1 MSKSVPLS
9 VRMTTEDIAML
20 AGLDVGDAVT
30 PSDKLRALVRAAH
43 RQSQSRHDMA
53 EAIRNEEERFAP
65 VLHQVRAR
73 EARDRIHSEFLL
85 RLLTWLPDA
94 NAIALS
100 SLTADA
106 EGEAGVAE
114 LEALEQAL
122 TERAFTLALAVLNGC
137 LAPEANWYRGLPASV
152 RLSAIIEVVRAIDR
166 KAQATGETL

>member
-1 MSKSVPLS
+1 
-9 VRMTTEDIAML
+9 MTTEDIAML

-106 EGEAGVAE
+106 EGEAGIAE